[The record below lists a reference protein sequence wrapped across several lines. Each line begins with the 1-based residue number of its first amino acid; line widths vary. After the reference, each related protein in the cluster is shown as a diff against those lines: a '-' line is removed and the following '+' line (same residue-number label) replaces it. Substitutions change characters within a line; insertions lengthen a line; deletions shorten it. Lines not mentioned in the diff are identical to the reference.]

1 MPLKIETQDLAER
14 QMQLTVEVPAEQIEA
29 AMHRAARKMSQRS
42 KIAGFR
48 PGKAPYEVVL
58 QRYGEE
64 AVFDEAL
71 DALGQ
76 DVYRQAL
83 EASSLDPV
91 APGALEDVVSRSC
104 CATPCP

>member
-1 MPLKIETQDLAER
+1 
-14 QMQLTVEVPAEQIEA
+14 MQLTAEAPDDQMEA
-29 AMHRAARKMSQRS
+29 AWHRAARRMSQRA

-76 DVYRQAL
+76 DVEDFRHVWVAL
-83 EASSLDPV
+83 GLADASRGG
-91 APGALEDVVSRSC
+91 GAED
-104 CATPCP
+104 A